1 VNETSPH
8 LDIRW
13 VLGVLRRRGLLILA
27 AVAAV
32 FVLVYALSST
42 RDKVYTSNADVQFTG
57 ATQQLLT
64 ESGDRPSNRNINL
77 ANEVYLVTSATVREA
92 VVAQLGSDAYGEVRN
107 IGVVQVTNTDVMRIS
122 VSSTSPEIARD
133 AADAF
138 ANNYTEIRKRDLQEI
153 YTRQAEALRNTSEV
167 VAEEIVSLEQA
178 IANDPNPNSAEN
190 EVRRLQRGSLISQQS
205 SLQNRAFELDLNAAE
220 RASTIRVAKSAG
232 LPRLPNSPT
241 PLRDAGIAALA
252 TLVIGIGLAFL
263 YEQLDTR
270 IKADNLAAVTG
281 SIPLLGSLPVIG
293 TRRRFLGLLG
303 KRGAAPRELVPATSA
318 AAEAYRAIATS
329 LRFSALGQ
337 QKRRILITSSI
348 SGEGKTSLTANLA
361 AILAENGLRVLVVS
375 GDLRRPQL
383 AQTLGAVDIDKGLT
397 SVILGDE
404 QLVDVLVSAGRS
416 DEEAITILPSGPLP
430 HDPSVLLGS
439 DEFGEMLTQFE
450 KAGADFILI
459 DCAPVLP
466 VSDPLAVARHVD
478 GVILVVEHGRSRQG
492 ELAQAIERLQKVD
505 ADVIGVVINA
515 VPGDS
520 DLVYMG
526 NYGYSA
532 PA

>member
-42 RDKVYTSNADVQFTG
+42 RDKVYTTNADVQFTG

-303 KRGAAPRELVPATSA
+303 KRGA
-318 AAEAYRAIATS
+318 
-329 LRFSALGQ
+329 
-337 QKRRILITSSI
+337 
-348 SGEGKTSLTANLA
+348 
-361 AILAENGLRVLVVS
+361 
-375 GDLRRPQL
+375 
-383 AQTLGAVDIDKGLT
+383 
-397 SVILGDE
+397 
-404 QLVDVLVSAGRS
+404 
-416 DEEAITILPSGPLP
+416 
-430 HDPSVLLGS
+430 
-439 DEFGEMLTQFE
+439 
-450 KAGADFILI
+450 
-459 DCAPVLP
+459 
-466 VSDPLAVARHVD
+466 
-478 GVILVVEHGRSRQG
+478 
-492 ELAQAIERLQKVD
+492 ELARTPHEIPERREPMHT
-505 ADVIGVVINA
+505 G
-515 VPGDS
+515 G
-520 DLVYMG
+520 G
-526 NYGYSA
+526 GRGR
-532 PA
+532 